1 METVMNSGSGHA
13 KMLAQYIDTALR
25 CRLGEL
31 SEKDIEDAVHSCL
44 ELLQYLAVR
53 PPSGWFCLVPKE
65 QCP

>member
-1 METVMNSGSGHA
+1 MNSGSGHA